1 MFQKGSF
8 SIPSDSS
15 GVLLVKIIQ
24 TRRCSTRKH
33 AGVGAFLKVVLKNTK
48 TKLTKR
54 RKRKTKAIVIRSQR
68 YYTKSWGLTYQFG
81 TNSLVLLKK
90 RMNTMG
96 KEMYGPTSEKLRIRK
111 FRIAFKYIY
120 NVKFFMQ
127 FFKKVKRASVK
138 FALNLFFLTKALSS
152 VLKNLLNPY
161 FFLNQRNL
169 KIKTLAD
176 HFAPLWTKFVII
188 SLVIF
193 ITIVLFLWILFF

>member
-1 MFQKGSF
+1 
-8 SIPSDSS
+8 
-15 GVLLVKIIQ
+15 
-24 TRRCSTRKH
+24 
-33 AGVGAFLKVVLKNTK
+33 
-48 TKLTKR
+48 
-54 RKRKTKAIVIRSQR
+54 
-68 YYTKSWGLTYQFG
+68 
-81 TNSLVLLKK
+81 
-90 RMNTMG
+90 MNTMG

-176 HFAPLWTKFVII
+176 HFAPL
-188 SLVIF
+188 
-193 ITIVLFLWILFF
+193 